1 MRVLFALAVGYA
13 IGAKGGGKDFDQLM
27 RSLKAVRDSEEFGDL
42 VAAARSHVGH
52 ALHEFAT
59 MVDGS
64 AAALDDGQELVG
76 SDLVDQVRHLFTRD

>member
-52 ALHEFAT
+52 ALPR
-59 MVDGS
+59 
-64 AAALDDGQELVG
+64 
-76 SDLVDQVRHLFTRD
+76 VRDHGRWQRRRAR